1 MKRVITKIF
10 AILTIVLM
18 LINSSL
24 LSVISVAIDS
34 VEKTID
40 KTKINAIYEMKLEK
54 YVNYDV
60 NDAKGVMTQ
69 LNLKTGI
76 EYQEDE
82 EYKPLNSTETEMDM
96 SKINGELPEKVEVIA
111 KSTKATNGDED
122 GKNFEYNYNNQ
133 TGKLSIKI
141 QNKADENGNI
151 YSENVNNA
159 RDEIEIY
166 AYYGKNAFDD
176 TKTEKDLE
184 VSGKIKLDI
193 ASDEKLEIE
202 KEIDE
207 NYKISE
213 NISGLISTEITTSD
227 IYDGYIKANKNNNT
241 QYETEYTENTKVQIG
256 YENIADKIEIQ
267 TKNTLLNQNDKEKET
282 TDIVYTKT
290 KVNKNEILDKLGE
303 DGSLKILNINGDVLA
318 DINKDTEVDENGNVE
333 INYEE
338 EPDLKIELSNPEK
351 IGEINIQNVKKIKP
365 TMTDIEHNKIK
376 VVNTIS
382 CTKNEDEET
391 KDIYDYENDSI
402 FEIKEATS
410 EIELNIDNVEWTNNI
425 QNNVTFTATLVSKNQ
440 KNTLFENPTIE
451 IKLPSEVEKVVL
463 GDVALLYSDEL
474 KIQDVKVVEKN
485 GYKSIVVKTKGI
497 QTIYNSDSVING
509 INIIIPATVILNKD
523 ILAKDENVECIVGDK
538 SIQKNI
544 SIKTFE
550 KVQYNTEN
558 TEKVIESVSE
568 SNEDLSKIDIEY
580 KAYLGS
586 TELKN
591 EDYVHEGEYVKYV
604 AKVKN
609 NSNKTIEN
617 VTVVAEIPEN
627 ATYVEFVTEDL
638 SSQKIY
644 DKCQIKEKNDI
655 KEYTKTISL
664 NVDEKTNVIFYV
676 KINNDVEENS
686 SIEASV
692 KIKNSNKEY
701 EKLNN
706 KIEDAKLTVDLTGW
720 ETMRDIN
727 IWSFYISITNNSNE
741 EIKDVF
747 TTFDIGEKFSLDEK
761 NTKIVVSQKENE
773 LEFNVDKIS
782 ANSSRRFVIFLK
794 ARTGQE
800 KIDIAELCVSANIN
814 DNDKYYS
821 NPSIQYLKNPIL
833 KITLSS
839 EKEGETL
846 KYGDE
851 IEYVITIK
859 NESETINTLTMNVYD
874 FLDSNMDAISAVYDN
889 YYVDVNASTTKA
901 YKYNLITKDLGDF
914 NSEKEESIKINLLIP
929 NGKEST
935 IKIKAKPK
943 MFFRQKKEV
952 NNYATL
958 EYEYNGKFTK
968 TSNYIKNTILP
979 YDYEDTK
986 DDDNKNDNNDD
997 KNNNDNNNNDNKDPN
1012 DNKDNEQNKTYSISG
1027 CIWKDE
1033 NKNGIRENKETL
1045 LKGITVKLFDI
1056 ENNSIVV
1063 IDENKQI
1070 KETDDNGKYIFSKI
1084 PKGKYI
1090 VLFEYDTQNYKL
1102 TTYQSREASETT
1114 NSDVIN
1120 KTVSIDGIEKLVA
1133 VTDNIDITNNNYVNI
1148 DMGLVE
1154 NSNFNL
1160 SINKVISK
1168 IQVNYDGSTKEYNYE
1183 DVKLAKVEIPAK
1195 SLKNATI
1202 TVEYKIEVKNEG
1214 NIEATIDSI
1223 LDNKPEKLDFEQDKN
1238 VNWKI
1243 DTDNKLV
1250 NEELKGKII
1259 RPGENRIIN
1268 LYLTQ
1273 KLSDDK
1279 IGVITNTAQIY
1290 KCSSFE
1296 NIQESDLGDNYSE
1309 AKIIISVKTGI
1320 GLYTGII
1327 FLIIGIIVLIKIG
1340 IAKKIFNKRRIFS
1353 IILTMFITNIIAVN
1367 MFCTYGED
1375 IECWD
1380 SRIEDGFE
1388 VDYSSTYEKK
1398 GVTYYTYN
1406 YVTFNSNGEMENNKL
1421 NCSDGNDM
1429 GYAEHNPG
1437 TTNKWYVWS
1446 TGGEAW
1452 WYVEQDESYNS
1463 DESQVGDDEITNA
1476 AEIEEDSISDKG
1488 KYIINKS
1495 NYYLV
1500 GPFSVKFNG
1509 SISNF
1514 SVTGITASGDEK
1526 AIEGVKLCNE
1536 NYDEISKENLQSKE
1550 RFYIKVPL
1558 NSNLIKIGKIK
1569 LENKT
1574 TKTIV
1579 KRYSYIKHTVWK
1591 TGEHEIKD
1599 GDGNS
1604 TGEYCDPQVLE
1615 YPDPDEYNKTIEED
1629 SSDDVEI
1636 AVNKAI
1642 VGSIKITKKDSDTAS
1657 ALAGAKFNITGPND
1671 YNQTVTTD
1679 SNGEITI
1686 SNLPIGKYTVKE
1698 TEAPSGYDLELQSNI
1713 IQEITV
1719 NPAKTSEANFLNRQ
1733 YGDLEIIKK
1742 DKSTDTILTEPG
1754 FKFNIYKMQ
1763 QGHKYYLSSYTE
1775 GKPSTLTF
1783 TTGNARYT
1791 LTTGSDGKAP
1801 ILKNIPIDTYYI
1813 EEIEVPD
1820 SLKDYYNVTQ
1830 DYGTNYI
1837 KLVTNTS
1844 QKSTFNFYNQQ
1855 IYTDVAGY
1863 VWEDII
1869 DNSKDGKRDNLY
1881 TSNFDKLAQGVVVNI
1896 KDNRN
1901 GSTVQTTTTDNNGQ
1915 YRFKKVEITELP
1927 NYYIEFEY
1935 NGLKY
1940 ESVEVNLSVSNGSK
1954 AKESN
1959 AGRTNFNKSYSTIVE
1974 GENWANEKTVG
1985 YSYDE
1990 NGNENNMLNYRSTGW
2005 TSTLVQNTGYSVS
2018 SADSIVSPSNSSE
2031 GVRIIATTLETGQ
2044 NLTWTAGSHEIG
2056 DINLGIYERAQPD
2069 LAIVTDISKIDMTI
2083 NGYSHTYNME
2093 QRKEYVS
2100 EGLPDNELNKA
2111 YNSLMDGFQVAVKNK
2126 TGKYKDMTY
2135 TRGID
2140 DAYIAYT
2147 KANSESEERLKVYI
2161 TYKITLKN
2169 ESTVP
2174 YVKVKGLENYADS
2187 QLDCIASY
2195 VDNDTNNIVKWT
2207 NTGDTSDTKHKIWKS
2222 GEINTYIESGK
2233 IANVYLVYELN
2244 KEAIISLANL
2254 NQDDESSYILGN
2266 TTEITSYSSYDKNK
2280 QAYAGID
2287 KDSAPGNIVYENIAT
2302 YEDDTDSAPELGIK
2316 RKTPKEISGL
2326 VFEDETTLNANNERL
2341 GDGRYDN
2348 GNNTIEN
2355 VQVKLKKYNDD
2366 NATVTLYTLGN
2377 NGEVVRTPADSKTK
2391 ENGKYNFVGIIPG
2404 EYYLEYTYGT
2414 DTGKITTQD
2423 YKSTI
2428 IANEKLKQAV
2438 NSQSEYW
2445 YEDENLSNYSSA
2457 VDNWQLRTNINTAL
2471 KDITYSVK
2479 TNYDTKQDNQANH
2492 VMVANSGKMDFPI
2505 GETKNQTTNYDY
2517 QEPSHIYNI
2526 KFGVAERPRQDIELS
2541 KEISYVKLTLATG
2554 EVVLEGDP
2562 RTDTI
2567 RYVTYPKV
2575 GMVKVEMDNDI
2586 IQGSRLNIGYAISI
2600 ENKSETDYNTENYYK
2615 YGEIN
2620 GAKPVETTIN
2630 KVIDYVDD
2638 GLQSEYTNTANAGE
2652 WRLKTGNEELKDVL
2666 ANNVYNEVKTRTTTL
2681 INEPVITL
2689 KLGEK
2694 KNLNTVEVSK
2704 LMSSSED
2711 TTYENYAEI
2720 ISVSNATGR
2729 FYNGTP
2735 GNFLL
2740 TNAKQTHESDDN
2752 ARDNRAKITV
2762 VPPTGDNTII
2772 YYMIGI
2778 ISLSIIAGG
2787 IIFVKRV
2794 LKNNKRKN

>member
-10 AILTIVLM
+10 AILTIGLM

-34 VEKTID
+34 VEKAID

-111 KSTKATNGDED
+111 KSTKATNGDEN

-256 YENIADKIEIQ
+256 YKNIADKIEIQ

-318 DINKDTEVDENGNVE
+318 DINKDTEVDENGNIE

-351 IGEINIQNVKKIKP
+351 IGEINIQNVKKIKS
-365 TMTDIEHNKIK
+365 TMTDIEYNKIK

-391 KDIYDYENDSI
+391 KDIYNYENDSI

-410 EIELNIDNVEWTNNI
+410 DIELNIDNVEWTNNI

-497 QTIYNSDSVING
+497 QTIYNSDSLING
-509 INIIIPATVILNKD
+509 INIIIPATVILKKD

-538 SIQKNI
+538 SIQENV

-550 KVQYNTEN
+550 ELQYNTEN
-558 TEKVIESVSE
+558 TEKAIESVSE

-609 NSNKTIEN
+609 NSNKAIEN
-617 VTVVAEIPEN
+617 VTVIAEIPEN
-627 ATYVEFVTEDL
+627 ATYVEITKVKSKPGDYDECKLTEK
-638 SSQKIY
+638 QE
-644 DKCQIKEKNDI
+644 IKKYEQ
-655 KEYTKTISL
+655 TISL
-664 NVDEKTNVIFYV
+664 SANEQKTINFYV
-676 KINNDVEENS
+676 KVNTITEEGAKISTNIKVKNSTANYEQITNNVK
-686 SIEASV
+686 EAEVSV
-692 KIKNSNKEY
+692 K
-701 EKLNN
+701 
-706 KIEDAKLTVDLTGW
+706 LTGW
-720 ETMRDIN
+720 ETKRDIN
-727 IWSFYISITNNSNE
+727 VWVFDVIITNNTE
-741 EIKDVF
+741 KDIRDAKVNF
-747 TTFDIGEKFSLDEK
+747 EIGEKFKLSKENTSIEVIEK
-761 NTKIVVSQKENE
+761 TNE
-773 LEFNVDKIS
+773 LEFSIDNIEAEKNITKTV
-782 ANSSRRFVIFLK
+782 FLQ
-794 ARTGQE
+794 ARTSEEQ
-800 KIDIAELCVSANIN
+800 IDISELSASVLIN
-814 DNDKYYS
+814 DSEKYYS
-821 NPSIQYLKNPIL
+821 NPNIQYLKNPIL
-833 KITLSS
+833 KITQTS

-851 IEYVITIK
+851 IEYIFKIK
-859 NESETINTLTMNVYD
+859 NESETINLFTFTLKD
-874 FLDSNMDAISAVYDN
+874 FLDNNMQALTLEYDN
-889 YYVDVNASTTKA
+889 YYLDTESDYADQYKKNVITKSLKDKNVSSEDDNNSEEDVNISLFVP
-901 YKYNLITKDLGDF
+901 NG
-914 NSEKEESIKINLLIP
+914 EESI
-929 NGKEST
+929 
-935 IKIKAKPK
+935 IKIKATPK
-943 MFFRQKKEV
+943 MIFGQKKEV
-952 NNYATL
+952 VNYATI
-958 EYEYNGKFTK
+958 EYDYNGKFVK

-997 KNNNDNNNNDNKDPN
+997 KNNNGNNNNDNN
-1012 DNKDNEQNKTYSISG
+1012 DNNDNNNNNDNNKDNEQNKTYSISG
-1027 CIWKDE
+1027 CVWKDE

-1063 IDENKQI
+1063 IDGNKQI

-1102 TTYQSREASETT
+1102 TKYQNREASETI

-1168 IQVNYDGSTKEYNYE
+1168 IQVNYDGSTKEYDYE

-1223 LDNKPEKLDFEQDKN
+1223 LDNKPEKLDFNQEKN
-1238 VNWKI
+1238 SNWKV
-1243 DTDNKLV
+1243 DSNNKLI
-1250 NEELKGKII
+1250 NEEFKGQII
-1259 RPGENRIIN
+1259 KPGETKSVN
-1268 LYLTQ
+1268 LYLTK
-1273 KLSDDK
+1273 KLSDDS
-1279 IGVITNTAQIY
+1279 IGVIINKAQIQ
-1290 KCSSFE
+1290 KSSNFE
-1296 NIQESDLGDNYSE
+1296 NLQDNNSNDDYSE
-1309 AKIIISVKTGI
+1309 AQIIISIKTGAV
-1320 GLYTGII
+1320 LYTGII
-1327 FLIIGIIVLIKIG
+1327 IAMIIIAMLIKIG
-1340 IAKKIFNKRRIFS
+1340 IEKKIFSKRNINKIS
-1353 IILTMFITNIIAVN
+1353 MIILVFFMTNVVALSFVKVYAIN
-1367 MFCTYGED
+1367 
-1375 IECWD
+1375 CWD
-1380 SRIEDGFE
+1380 SQDEFEDIDYLSYYTRVYDEGTRE
-1388 VDYSSTYEKK
+1388 VTF
-1398 GVTYYTYN
+1398 YTYN
-1406 YVTFNSNGEMENNKL
+1406 YITYGGTEKVDTLFCADGKDMAYAGGSSTEDYWGEMWNYNWT
-1421 NCSDGNDM
+1421 SD
-1429 GYAEHNPG
+1429 
-1437 TTNKWYVWS
+1437 KSKVWAIIKDDS
-1446 TGGEAW
+1446 TDPA
-1452 WYVEQDESYNS
+1452 
-1463 DESQVGDDEITNA
+1463 
-1476 AEIEEDSISDKG
+1476 SISEANIENKG
-1488 KYIINKS
+1488 KDIISKDGYYI
-1495 NYYLV
+1495 V
-1500 GPFSVKFNG
+1500 GPFAANFNG
-1509 SISNF
+1509 AIHSLSINVKKSNGDVADISNVKMCD
-1514 SVTGITASGDEK
+1514 SNYNDISYGDLSSG
-1526 AIEGVKLCNE
+1526 NT
-1536 NYDEISKENLQSKE
+1536 
-1550 RFYIKVPL
+1550 FYIKVPDNL
-1558 NSNLIKIGKIK
+1558 NIVKINKINLQNKIV
-1569 LENKT
+1569 
-1574 TKTIV
+1574 KTIS
-1579 KRYSYIKHTVWK
+1579 KLWSYKYYEVWNDAD
-1591 TGEHEIKD
+1591 EHEGAQILNVPKEGTETED
-1599 GDGNS
+1599 Y
-1604 TGEYCDPQVLE
+1604 T
-1615 YPDPDEYNKTIEED
+1615 ED
-1629 SSDDVEI
+1629 SYDSVEI

-1657 ALAGAKFNITGPND
+1657 ALAGAKFNITGPNN
-1671 YNQTVTTD
+1671 YNKTFTTD
-1679 SNGEITI
+1679 SNGQITI

-1698 TEAPSGYDLELQSNI
+1698 TGAPSGYDLELQSNI
-1713 IQEITV
+1713 TQEITV
-1719 NPAKTSEANFLNRQ
+1719 DPAKTSEANFSNRQ
-1733 YGDLEIIKK
+1733 YGDLEVIKK
-1742 DKSTDTILTEPG
+1742 DKSTDKILTEPG

-1763 QGHKYYLSSYTE
+1763 QGQKYYLSSYTE

-1791 LTTGSDGKAP
+1791 LTTGSDGKTP

-1881 TSNFDKLAQGVVVNI
+1881 TSNFDKLAQGVVVSI

-1901 GSTVQTTTTDNNGQ
+1901 GSTVKTTTTDNNGQ

-1940 ESVEVNLSVSNGSK
+1940 ESVEVNLSASNGSK

-1974 GENWANEKTVG
+1974 GENCANEKTVG
-1985 YSYDE
+1985 YSHDE

-2031 GVRIIATTLETGQ
+2031 GVRIIATTLEAGQ

-2056 DINLGIYERAQPD
+2056 NINFGIYERAQPD

-2093 QRKEYVS
+2093 QRKEYIS
-2100 EGLPDNELNKA
+2100 EGLPDNELNNA

-2126 TGKYKDMTY
+2126 AGKYKDMTY

-2147 KANSESEERLKVYI
+2147 KANPESEERLKVYI

-2169 ESTVP
+2169 ESSIP

-2187 QLDCIASY
+2187 QLDCVSSY
-2195 VDNDTNNIVKWT
+2195 INDDTNNIVKWT
-2207 NTGDTSDTKHKIWKS
+2207 NAGNASDSKYNIWKS
-2222 GEINTYIESGK
+2222 GEIEAYIESGK
-2233 IANVYLVYELN
+2233 TENVYLVYELN

-2254 NQDDESSYILGN
+2254 KQDDESSYILSN
-2266 TTEITSYSSYDKNK
+2266 TTEITSYSSYDRNK

-2287 KDSAPGNIVYENIAT
+2287 KDSAPGNIVYGNIAT

-2316 RKTPKEISGL
+2316 RKTTKEISGL
-2326 VFEDETTLNANNERL
+2326 VFEDETKLNANNERL

-2762 VPPTGDNTII
+2762 VPSTGDNTII

>member
-1 MKRVITKIF
+1 MKRVIIKIF
-10 AILTIVLM
+10 AILTIGLM

-34 VEKTID
+34 VEKIID
-40 KTKINAIYEMKLEK
+40 KAKINAIYEMQLEK
-54 YVNYDV
+54 YVNYYV
-60 NDAKGVMTQ
+60 NDTKGVMTQ
-69 LNLKTGI
+69 LNVKTGI

-82 EYKPLNSTETEMDM
+82 EYKPLNSTEVEINIP
-96 SKINGELPEKVEVIA
+96 KLNGELPEKVEVIA
-111 KSTKATNGDED
+111 KSTKATNGDEN
-122 GKNFEYNYNNQ
+122 GKDFEYAYDEQN
-133 TGKLSIKI
+133 GKLSIKT
-141 QNKADENGNI
+141 QNKADEDGNI
-151 YSENVNNA
+151 YSKNVKDA
-159 RDEIEIY
+159 RDEMEIY
-166 AYYGKNAFDD
+166 AYYTENAYDD
-176 TKTEKDLE
+176 TNTKKDFNI
-184 VSGKIKLDI
+184 SGKIKLNI
-193 ASDEKLEIE
+193 QNSEELEIE
-202 KEIDE
+202 KEINE
-207 NYKISE
+207 NYEISE
-213 NISGLISTEITTSD
+213 NISGLISTDVTTSD
-227 IYDGYIKANKNNNT
+227 IYDGYIKANKKNNT
-241 QYETEYTENTKVQIG
+241 QYETEYTENMKIQIG
-256 YENIADKIEIQ
+256 YEKIADKVQ
-267 TKNTLLNQNDKEKET
+267 VKTKNLLVNKNEAEKET
-282 TDIVYTKT
+282 ADIVYTKT
-290 KVNKNEILDKLGE
+290 IVNKNEILDKLGE
-303 DGSLKILNINGDVLA
+303 EGTLQILNINGDVLA
-318 DINKDTEVDENGNVE
+318 DINKDTEVDENGNIE

-351 IGEINIQNVKKIKP
+351 IGEINIQNVKKIKL
-365 TMTDIEHNKIK
+365 TMTDIEYNKIK

-410 EIELNIDNVEWTNNI
+410 EIELNVDNVEWTNNI
-425 QNNVTFTATLVSKNQ
+425 QNNVTFTATLVSKNEQ
-440 KNTLFENPTIE
+440 NTLFENPTIE

-497 QTIYNSDSVING
+497 QTIYNSDSLING
-509 INIIIPATVILNKD
+509 INIIIPATVILKKD

-538 SIQKNI
+538 SIQENI

-550 KVQYNTEN
+550 EVQYKAEN
-558 TEKVIESVSE
+558 TEETIESVSE
-568 SNEDLSKIDIEY
+568 NNEDLSKIDIEY

-609 NSNKTIEN
+609 NSNKAIEN

-627 ATYVEFVTEDL
+627 ATYVEIKNEKAEDGNYDEC
-638 SSQKIY
+638 KIIENQETKDY
-644 DKCQIKEKNDI
+644 E
-655 KEYTKTISL
+655 KTISL
-664 NVDEKTNVIFYV
+664 SANEEQTITFYV
-676 KINNDVEENS
+676 KVNTMTKEDEKITTNISVKNS
-686 SIEASV
+686 SVNYEQVTNKVKKAKINVELKGWETERNINIWLFNI
-692 KIKNSNKEY
+692 KIKNNTN
-701 EKLNN
+701 EK
-706 KIEDAKLTVDLTGW
+706 
-720 ETMRDIN
+720 
-727 IWSFYISITNNSNE
+727 
-741 EIKDVF
+741 IKDAIVD
-747 TTFDIGEKFSLDEK
+747 FDIGEKFKLSKED
-761 NTKIVVSQKENE
+761 TKIDVTEKTNGI
-773 LEFNVDKIS
+773 EFLVDSIDAGTTINKT
-782 ANSSRRFVIFLK
+782 IFLQ
-794 ARTGQE
+794 ARTSEE
-800 KIDIAELCVSANIN
+800 KVDISELYANVSIN
-814 DNDKYYS
+814 DNDKYYA
-821 NPSIQYLKNPIL
+821 NPNIQYLKNPIL
-833 KITLSS
+833 KITQTS
-839 EKEGETL
+839 EKEGENL

-851 IEYVITIK
+851 IEYIFKIK
-859 NESETINTLTMNVYD
+859 NESETINIFTFDLRDFLTDNMKATFAEYETYYIDTSSIYGNVY
-874 FLDSNMDAISAVYDN
+874 NKTI
-889 YYVDVNASTTKA
+889 
-901 YKYNLITKDLGDF
+901 ITKKIDGKSVED
-914 NSEKEESIKINLLIP
+914 SDTKENVKLDIFVP
-929 NGKEST
+929 NGKEIT
-935 IKIKAKPK
+935 VKIKATPR
-943 MFFRQKKEV
+943 MIFGKKQDAI
-952 NNYATL
+952 NYATI
-958 EYEYNGKFTK
+958 EYDYNGKFTK

-986 DDDNKNDNNDD
+986 DDDNKNDDNDN
-997 KNNNDNNNNDNKDPN
+997 KNNSDNNNNKDQNDN
-1012 DNKDNEQNKTYSISG
+1012 NKDNEQNKTYSISG
-1027 CIWKDE
+1027 CVWKDE

-1063 IDENKQI
+1063 IDGNKQI

-1102 TTYQSREASETT
+1102 TTYQNREASETT

-1223 LDNKPEKLDFEQDKN
+1223 LDNKPEKLDFDQNKN
-1238 VNWKI
+1238 SNWKV
-1243 DTDNKLV
+1243 DSNNKLI

-1259 RPGENRIIN
+1259 NPGETKSVN
-1268 LYLTQ
+1268 LYLTN
-1273 KLSDDK
+1273 KLLDDS
-1279 IGVITNTAQIY
+1279 IGVIINKAQIQ
-1290 KCSSFE
+1290 KSSNFE
-1296 NIQESDLGDNYSE
+1296 NLQDNNSKDDYSE
-1309 AKIIISVKTGI
+1309 AEVIISIKTGAV
-1320 GLYTGII
+1320 LYTGII
-1327 FLIIGIIVLIKIG
+1327 IAIIIIAMLIKIG
-1340 IAKKIFNKRRIFS
+1340 ITKKIYNLKNIKKIFSS
-1353 IILTMFITNIIAVN
+1353 ILVIVLLNIMFLNVVN
-1367 MFCTYGED
+1367 ASPEPGPGE
-1375 IECWD
+1375 EKCWD
-1380 SRIEDGFE
+1380 AG
-1388 VDYSSTYEKK
+1388 
-1398 GVTYYTYN
+1398 YTPFYGYDALTLHPN
-1406 YVTFNSNGEMENNKL
+1406 GWIYTFNYRTFGSETVVGDL
-1421 NCSDGNDM
+1421 FCSDGADM
-1429 GYAEHNPG
+1429 AYMYYEDDIL
-1437 TTNKWYVWS
+1437 Y
-1446 TGGEAW
+1446 GEW
-1452 WYVEQDESYNS
+1452 WIYKNS
-1463 DESQVGDDEITNA
+1463 GEIVKEEITDENTIQENV
-1476 AEIEEDSISDKG
+1476 AEISEKELENDANI
-1488 KYIINKS
+1488 IINKS
-1495 NYYLV
+1495 GYYLI
-1500 GPFSVKFNG
+1500 GPFAVSFNG
-1509 SISNF
+1509 TINSF
-1514 SVTGITASGDEK
+1514 SVEAQRDNGE
-1526 AIEGVKLCNE
+1526 IEDISSVRMCNS
-1536 NYDEISKENLQSKE
+1536 NYEEIDSADLGSEE
-1550 RFYIKVPL
+1550 EFYIQIPVSENIVNVKSIYL
-1558 NSNLIKIGKIK
+1558 Q
-1569 LENKT
+1569 NKT
-1574 TKTIV
+1574 IKTV
-1579 KRYSYIKHTVWK
+1579 TTPYSYSYEEVWNLNEK
-1591 TGEHEIKD
+1591 KSNAGSLT
-1599 GDGNS
+1599 
-1604 TGEYCDPQVLE
+1604 PQVLHKLRTGTGE
-1615 YPDPDEYNKTIEED
+1615 KNDEDD
-1629 SSDDVEI
+1629 SFDDVTI
-1636 AVNKAI
+1636 AVNKDI

-1671 YNQTVTTD
+1671 YNQTFTTD

-1698 TEAPSGYDLELQSNI
+1698 TAAPSGYDLELQSNI
-1713 IQEITV
+1713 TQEITV
-1719 NPAKTSEANFLNRQ
+1719 NPAKTSEANFSNRQ

-1742 DKSTDTILTEPG
+1742 DKSTDKILTEPG

-1763 QGHKYYLSSYTE
+1763 QGQKYYLSSYTE

-1791 LTTGSDGKAP
+1791 LTTGTDGKAP

-1869 DNSKDGKRDNLY
+1869 DNSKNGKRDNLY
-1881 TSNFDKLAQGVVVNI
+1881 TSNFDKLAQGVVVSI

-1940 ESVEVNLSVSNGSK
+1940 ESVEVNLSASNGSK

-1959 AGRTNFNKSYSTIVE
+1959 AGRTSFNKSYSTIVE
-1974 GENWANEKTVG
+1974 GENCANEKTVG
-1985 YSYDE
+1985 YSHDE
-1990 NGNENNMLNYRSTGW
+1990 NGKENNMLNYRSTGW

-2018 SADSIVSPSNSSE
+2018 SANSIVSPGNGSE
-2031 GVRIIATTLETGQ
+2031 GVRIIATTLEAGQ

-2056 DINLGIYERAQPD
+2056 NINLGIYERAQPD
-2069 LAIVTDISKIDMTI
+2069 LAIVTDISKINMTI
-2083 NGYSHTYNME
+2083 NGYSHTYNFG
-2093 QRKEYVS
+2093 QRNEYIS
-2100 EGLPDNELNKA
+2100 EGLPDKELNNA

-2126 TGKYKDMTY
+2126 AGKYKDMTY

-2147 KANSESEERLKVYI
+2147 KSNSESEERLKVYI

-2195 VDNDTNNIVKWT
+2195 IGNDTNNIVKWT
-2207 NTGDTSDTKHKIWKS
+2207 NTGDANDSKHKIWKS
-2222 GEINTYIESGK
+2222 GEIDTYIESGK
-2233 IANVYLVYELN
+2233 ATNVYLVYELN

-2254 NQDDESSYILGN
+2254 NSDDESAYILSN
-2266 TTEITSYSSYDKNK
+2266 TTEITSYSSYDRNK

-2287 KDSAPGNIVYENIAT
+2287 KDSAPGNIVYGNIAT

-2316 RKTPKEISGL
+2316 RKTTKEISGL
-2326 VFEDETTLNANNERL
+2326 VFEDETKLNADNERL

-2428 IANEKLKQAV
+2428 ITNEKVKQAV

-2445 YEDENLSNYSSA
+2445 YEDESLSNYSSA
-2457 VDNWQLRTNINTAL
+2457 LDDWQLRTNINTAL

-2479 TNYDTKQDNQANH
+2479 TNYDAKQDNQANH

-2505 GETKNQTTNYDY
+2505 EETKNQTTNYDY

-2575 GMVKVEMDNDI
+2575 GMVKVEMDSDI

-2638 GLQSEYTNTANAGE
+2638 GLQSEYTNIANAGE

-2666 ANNVYNEVKTRTTTL
+2666 ADNVYNEVKTRTTTL

-2720 ISVSNATGR
+2720 ISVSNEIGR

-2762 VPPTGDNTII
+2762 VPSTGDNTII

-2787 IIFVKRV
+2787 IIFVKIV
-2794 LKNNKRKN
+2794 LNNNKRKN

>member
-10 AILTIVLM
+10 AILTIGLV

-34 VEKTID
+34 VEKAID

-60 NDAKGVMTQ
+60 NDAKCVMTQ

-96 SKINGELPEKVEVIA
+96 YKINGELPEKVEVIA
-111 KSTKATNGDED
+111 KSTKATNGDEN
-122 GKNFEYNYNNQ
+122 GKDFEYNYNNQ

-151 YSENVNNA
+151 YSENAKDA

-166 AYYGKNAFDD
+166 AYYGENAFDD
-176 TKTEKDLE
+176 TKTEKDLKL
-184 VSGKIKLDI
+184 SGKIKLDI

-207 NYKISE
+207 NYKVSE

-256 YENIADKIEIQ
+256 YKNIADKIEIQ

-290 KVNKNEILDKLGE
+290 KINKNEILDKLGE

-351 IGEINIQNVKKIKP
+351 IGEINIQNVKKIKS
-365 TMTDIEHNKIK
+365 TMTDIEYNKIK

-497 QTIYNSDSVING
+497 QTIYNADSVING
-509 INIIIPATVILNKD
+509 INIIIPATVILKKD

-538 SIQKNI
+538 SIQENV

-550 KVQYNTEN
+550 ELQYNTEN
-558 TEKVIESVSE
+558 TEKAIESVSE

-609 NSNKTIEN
+609 NSNKAIEN
-617 VTVVAEIPEN
+617 VTVIAEIPEN

-638 SSQKIY
+638 SDKKIY
-644 DKCQIKEKNDI
+644 DQCQIKERNDI
-655 KEYTKTISL
+655 KEYTKAISL
-664 NVDEKTNVIFYV
+664 NANEEKNVIFYV
-676 KINNDVEENS
+676 KINNVEEENS
-686 SIEASV
+686 NIESSV

-706 KIEDAKLTVDLTGW
+706 KIKDAKLTVDLTGW

-761 NTKIVVSQKENE
+761 NTEMVVSQKANE

-782 ANSSRRFVIFLK
+782 ANSSRRFAIFLK

-874 FLDSNMDAISAVYDN
+874 FLDSNMEAISAVYDN
-889 YYVDVNASTTKA
+889 YYIDINATTTQVF
-901 YKYNLITKDLGDF
+901 KYNSITKNLGDF
-914 NSEKEESIKINLLIP
+914 NSENEESIKIDLLIP
-929 NGKEST
+929 NGKESK
-935 IKIKAKPK
+935 IRIKAKPK
-943 MFFRQKKEV
+943 MFFGQKKEV

-986 DDDNKNDNNDD
+986 DDDNKNDDNDN
-997 KNNNDNNNNDNKDPN
+997 KNNSDNNNNNNKDQN
-1012 DNKDNEQNKTYSISG
+1012 DNNKDNEQNKTYSISG
-1027 CIWKDE
+1027 CVWKDE
-1033 NKNGIRENKETL
+1033 NKNGIREDKETL

-1063 IDENKQI
+1063 IDGNKQI
-1070 KETDDNGKYIFSKI
+1070 KETDDNGKYSFSKI

-1090 VLFEYDTQNYKL
+1090 VLFEYDTQNYNL

-1120 KTVSIDGIEKLVA
+1120 KTVSIDGIEKVVA

-1168 IQVNYDGSTKEYNYE
+1168 VQVNYDGNTKEYNYE

-1202 TVEYKIEVKNEG
+1202 KVEYKIEVKNEG

-1238 VNWKI
+1238 ANWKI
-1243 DTDNKLV
+1243 DADNKLV

-1259 RPGENRIIN
+1259 KPGENKSIN

-1290 KCSSFE
+1290 KCSNFE
-1296 NIQESDLGDNYSE
+1296 NIQESDKNDNYSE
-1309 AKIIISVKTGI
+1309 AQIIISVKTGI

-1327 FLIIGIIVLIKIG
+1327 FLIIAIIVLIKIG
-1340 IAKKIFNKRRIFS
+1340 ITKKIFIKRRIFS

-1367 MFCTYGED
+1367 MFSVYGET

-1380 SRIEDGFE
+1380 SLQNEGFE
-1388 VDYSSTYEKK
+1388 VDYSSSFVSDKNNA
-1398 GVTYYTYN
+1398 TYYTYN
-1406 YVTFNSNGEMENNKL
+1406 YYTFRGKGNRTYNAL
-1421 NCSDGNDM
+1421 NCKDGGDM
-1429 GYAEHNPG
+1429 SCAGYSFM
-1437 TTNKWYVWS
+1437 KWYS
-1446 TGGEAW
+1446 PATGSEAW
-1452 WYVEQDESYNS
+1452 YYTEGDESYIT
-1463 DESQVGDDEITNA
+1463 DESQVGDDEVTNA
-1476 AEIEEDSISDKG
+1476 AKIEEVSISDKG
-1488 KYIINKS
+1488 KNIIS
-1495 NYYLV
+1495 EYDYYLV

-1509 SISNF
+1509 TICDF
-1514 SVTGITASGDEK
+1514 SVTGITASKDEK
-1526 AIEGVKLCNE
+1526 TIEGVKLCSK
-1536 NYDEISKENLQSKE
+1536 NYDEINEKDLQSEEK
-1550 RFYIKVPL
+1550 FYIKVPL
-1558 NSNLIKIGKIK
+1558 SSNVIKIGKIK
-1569 LENKT
+1569 LKNKT
-1574 TKTIV
+1574 TKTTT
-1579 KRYSYIKHTVWK
+1579 RWYTCIKNTDWT
-1591 TGEHEIKD
+1591 TGDHLNELT
-1599 GDGNS
+1599 GD
-1604 TGEYCDPQVLE
+1604 YCDKQILV
-1615 YPDPDEYNKTIEED
+1615 YPEPDKYKKTIEED

-1636 AVNKAI
+1636 AVNKDI

-1657 ALAGAKFNITGPND
+1657 ALAGAKFNITGPNN
-1671 YNQTVTTD
+1671 YNQAFTTD

-1698 TEAPSGYDLELQSNI
+1698 TAAPSGYNLELQSNI
-1713 IQEITV
+1713 TQEITV
-1719 NPAKTSEANFLNRQ
+1719 DPAKTSKANFSNRQ

-1742 DKSTDTILTEPG
+1742 DKSTDKTLTEPG

-1763 QGHKYYLSSYTE
+1763 QGQKYYLSSYTE

-1791 LTTGSDGKAP
+1791 LTTGTDGKVP

-1869 DNSKDGKRDNLY
+1869 DNSKNGKRDNLY
-1881 TSNFDKLAQGVVVNI
+1881 TSNFDKLAQGVVVSI

-1940 ESVEVNLSVSNGSK
+1940 ESVEVNLSASNGSK

-1959 AGRTNFNKSYSTIVE
+1959 AGRTSFNKSYSTIGE
-1974 GENWANEKTVG
+1974 GENCANEKTVG
-1985 YSYDE
+1985 YSHDE
-1990 NGNENNMLNYRSTGW
+1990 NGKENNMLNYRSTGW

-2018 SADSIVSPSNSSE
+2018 SANSIVSPGNGSE
-2031 GVRIIATTLETGQ
+2031 GVRIIATTLEAGQ

-2056 DINLGIYERAQPD
+2056 NINLGIYERAQPD

-2083 NGYSHTYNME
+2083 NGYSHTYNFG
-2093 QRKEYVS
+2093 QRNEYIS
-2100 EGLPDNELNKA
+2100 EGLPDKELNNA

-2126 TGKYKDMTY
+2126 AGKYKDMTY

-2147 KANSESEERLKVYI
+2147 KSNSESEERLKVYI

-2195 VDNDTNNIVKWT
+2195 IGNDTNNIVKWT
-2207 NTGDTSDTKHKIWKS
+2207 NTGDANDSKHKIWKS
-2222 GEINTYIESGK
+2222 GEIDTYIESGK
-2233 IANVYLVYELN
+2233 ATNVYLVYELN

-2254 NQDDESSYILGN
+2254 NSDDESAYILSN
-2266 TTEITSYSSYDKNK
+2266 TTEITSYSSYDENK

-2287 KDSAPGNIVYENIAT
+2287 KDSAPGNIVYGNVST

-2366 NATVTLYTLGN
+2366 NATVTLYTLGSN
-2377 NGEVVRTPADSKTK
+2377 REVVRTPADSKTK

-2428 IANEKLKQAV
+2428 ITNEKLKQAV

-2445 YEDENLSNYSSA
+2445 YEDENLSNCSSA
-2457 VDNWQLRTNINTAL
+2457 VDDWQLRTNINTAL

-2505 GETKNQTTNYDY
+2505 EETKNQTTNYDY

-2567 RYVTYPKV
+2567 RYLTYPKV
-2575 GMVKVEMDNDI
+2575 GMVKIEMDSDI
-2586 IQGSRLNIGYAISI
+2586 IQGSRLNIGYAINI

-2638 GLQSEYTNTANAGE
+2638 GLQSEYTDTANNGE
-2652 WRLKTGNEELKDVL
+2652 WRLKAGNEELKDAL
-2666 ANNVYNEVKTRTTTL
+2666 ADNVYNEVKTRTTTL

-2720 ISVSNATGR
+2720 ISVSNEIGR

-2762 VPPTGDNTII
+2762 VPSTGDNTII

-2794 LKNNKRKN
+2794 LNNNKRKN

>member
-10 AILTIVLM
+10 AILTIGLM

-34 VEKTID
+34 IEKAID

-60 NDAKGVMTQ
+60 NDTKGVMTQ

-76 EYQEDE
+76 EYQDE
-82 EYKPLNSTETEMDM
+82 EYKPLNSTEMEMDM
-96 SKINGELPEKVEVIA
+96 SKISGELPEKVEVIA
-111 KSTKATNGDED
+111 KSTKATNGDEN
-122 GKNFEYNYNNQ
+122 GKDFEYNYNNQ

-318 DINKDTEVDENGNVE
+318 DINKDTEVDENGNIE

-351 IGEINIQNVKKIKP
+351 IGEINIQNVKKIKS
-365 TMTDIEHNKIK
+365 TMTDIEYNKIK

-391 KDIYDYENDSI
+391 KDIYNYENDSI

-410 EIELNIDNVEWTNNI
+410 DIELNIDNVEWTNNI
-425 QNNVTFTATLVSKNQ
+425 QNNVTFTATLVSKNEQ
-440 KNTLFENPTIE
+440 NTLFENPTIE

-497 QTIYNSDSVING
+497 QTIYNSDSLING
-509 INIIIPATVILNKD
+509 INIIIPATVILKKD

-538 SIQKNI
+538 SIQENV

-550 KVQYNTEN
+550 ELQYNTEN
-558 TEKVIESVSE
+558 TEKAIESVSE

-609 NSNKTIEN
+609 NSNKAIEN
-617 VTVVAEIPEN
+617 VTVIAEIPEN
-627 ATYVEFVTEDL
+627 ATYVEITKVKSKPGDYDECKLTEK
-638 SSQKIY
+638 QE
-644 DKCQIKEKNDI
+644 IKKYEQ
-655 KEYTKTISL
+655 TISL
-664 NVDEKTNVIFYV
+664 SANEQKTINFYV
-676 KINNDVEENS
+676 KVNTITEEGAKISTNIKVKNSTANYEQITNNVK
-686 SIEASV
+686 EAEVSV
-692 KIKNSNKEY
+692 K
-701 EKLNN
+701 
-706 KIEDAKLTVDLTGW
+706 LTGW
-720 ETMRDIN
+720 ETKRDIN
-727 IWSFYISITNNSNE
+727 VWVFDVIITNNTE
-741 EIKDVF
+741 KDIRDAKVNF
-747 TTFDIGEKFSLDEK
+747 EIGEKFKLSKENTSIEVIEK
-761 NTKIVVSQKENE
+761 TNE
-773 LEFNVDKIS
+773 LEFSIDNIEAEKDITKTV
-782 ANSSRRFVIFLK
+782 FLQ
-794 ARTGQE
+794 ARTSEEQ
-800 KIDIAELCVSANIN
+800 IDISELSASVLIN
-814 DNDKYYS
+814 DSEKYYS
-821 NPSIQYLKNPIL
+821 NPNIQYLKNPIL
-833 KITLSS
+833 KITQTS

-851 IEYVITIK
+851 IEYIFKIK
-859 NESETINTLTMNVYD
+859 NESETINIFTFTLKD
-874 FLDSNMDAISAVYDN
+874 FLDNNMQALTLEYDN
-889 YYVDVNASTTKA
+889 YYLDTESDYADQYKKNVITKSLKDKNVSSEDDNNSEEDVNISLFVP
-901 YKYNLITKDLGDF
+901 NG
-914 NSEKEESIKINLLIP
+914 EESI
-929 NGKEST
+929 
-935 IKIKAKPK
+935 IKIKATPK
-943 MFFRQKKEV
+943 MIFGQKKEV
-952 NNYATL
+952 VNYATI
-958 EYEYNGKFTK
+958 EYDYNGKFVK

-997 KNNNDNNNNDNKDPN
+997 KNNNGNNNNENKDNNNNNDN
-1012 DNKDNEQNKTYSISG
+1012 NKDNEQNETYSISG
-1027 CIWKDE
+1027 CVWKDE

-1070 KETDDNGKYIFSKI
+1070 KETDDNGKYIFSNI

-1148 DMGLVE
+1148 DIGLVE

-1183 DVKLAKVEIPAK
+1183 DIKLAKVEIPAK
-1195 SLKNATI
+1195 SLKNAII

-1223 LDNKPEKLDFEQDKN
+1223 LDNKPEKLDFNQEKN
-1238 VNWKI
+1238 SNWKV
-1243 DTDNKLV
+1243 DSNNKLI
-1250 NEELKGKII
+1250 NEEFKGQII
-1259 RPGENRIIN
+1259 KPGETKSVN
-1268 LYLTQ
+1268 LYLTK
-1273 KLSDDK
+1273 KLSDDS
-1279 IGVITNTAQIY
+1279 IGVIINKAQIQ
-1290 KCSSFE
+1290 KSSNFE
-1296 NIQESDLGDNYSE
+1296 NLQDNNSNDDYSE
-1309 AKIIISVKTGI
+1309 AQIIISIKTGAV
-1320 GLYTGII
+1320 LYTGII
-1327 FLIIGIIVLIKIG
+1327 IAMIIIAMLIKIG
-1340 IAKKIFNKRRIFS
+1340 IEKKIFSKRNINKIS
-1353 IILTMFITNIIAVN
+1353 MIILVFFMTNVVALSFVKVYAIN
-1367 MFCTYGED
+1367 
-1375 IECWD
+1375 CWD
-1380 SRIEDGFE
+1380 SQDEFEDIDYLSYYTRVYDEGTRE
-1388 VDYSSTYEKK
+1388 VTF
-1398 GVTYYTYN
+1398 YTYN
-1406 YVTFNSNGEMENNKL
+1406 YITYGGTEKVDTLFCADGKDMAYAGGSSTEDYWGEMWNYNWT
-1421 NCSDGNDM
+1421 SDKSKVRAIIKDD
-1429 GYAEHNPG
+1429 
-1437 TTNKWYVWS
+1437 S
-1446 TGGEAW
+1446 TDPA
-1452 WYVEQDESYNS
+1452 
-1463 DESQVGDDEITNA
+1463 
-1476 AEIEEDSISDKG
+1476 SISEANIENKG
-1488 KYIINKS
+1488 KDIISKDGYYI
-1495 NYYLV
+1495 V
-1500 GPFSVKFNG
+1500 GPFAANFNG
-1509 SISNF
+1509 AIYSLSINVKKSNGDVADISNIKMCD
-1514 SVTGITASGDEK
+1514 SNYNDISYGDLSSG
-1526 AIEGVKLCNE
+1526 NT
-1536 NYDEISKENLQSKE
+1536 
-1550 RFYIKVPL
+1550 FYIKVPDNL
-1558 NSNLIKIGKIK
+1558 NIVKINKINLQNKIV
-1569 LENKT
+1569 
-1574 TKTIV
+1574 KTIS
-1579 KRYSYIKHTVWK
+1579 KLWSYKYYEVWNDAD
-1591 TGEHEIKD
+1591 EHEGAQILNVPKEGTETED
-1599 GDGNS
+1599 Y
-1604 TGEYCDPQVLE
+1604 T
-1615 YPDPDEYNKTIEED
+1615 ED
-1629 SSDDVEI
+1629 SYDSVEI

-1657 ALAGAKFNITGPND
+1657 ALAGAKFNITGPNN
-1671 YNQTVTTD
+1671 YNKTFTTD
-1679 SNGEITI
+1679 SNGQITI

-1698 TEAPSGYDLELQSNI
+1698 TGAPSGYDLELQSNI
-1713 IQEITV
+1713 TQEITV
-1719 NPAKTSEANFLNRQ
+1719 DPAKTSEANFSNRQ
-1733 YGDLEIIKK
+1733 YGDLEVIKK
-1742 DKSTDTILTEPG
+1742 DKSTDKILTEPG

-1763 QGHKYYLSSYTE
+1763 QGQKYYLSSYTE

-1791 LTTGSDGKAP
+1791 LTTGSDGKTP

-1881 TSNFDKLAQGVVVNI
+1881 TSNFDKLAQGVVVSI

-1901 GSTVQTTTTDNNGQ
+1901 GSTVKTTTTDNNGQ

-1940 ESVEVNLSVSNGSK
+1940 ESVEVNLSASNGSK

-1974 GENWANEKTVG
+1974 GENCANEKTVG
-1985 YSYDE
+1985 YSHDE

-2031 GVRIIATTLETGQ
+2031 GVRIIATTLEASQ

-2056 DINLGIYERAQPD
+2056 NINFGIYERAQPD

-2093 QRKEYVS
+2093 QRKEYIS
-2100 EGLPDNELNKA
+2100 EGLPDNELNNA

-2126 TGKYKDMTY
+2126 AGKYKDMTY

-2147 KANSESEERLKVYI
+2147 KANPESEERLKVYI

-2169 ESTVP
+2169 ESSIP

-2187 QLDCIASY
+2187 QLDCVSSY
-2195 VDNDTNNIVKWT
+2195 INDDTNNIVKWT
-2207 NTGDTSDTKHKIWKS
+2207 NAGNASDSKYKIWKS
-2222 GEINTYIESGK
+2222 GEIEAYIESGK
-2233 IANVYLVYELN
+2233 TANVYLVYELN

-2287 KDSAPGNIVYENIAT
+2287 KDSAPGNIVYGNVST

-2479 TNYDTKQDNQANH
+2479 TNYDTEQDNQANH

-2762 VPPTGDNTII
+2762 VPSTGDNTII